1 MGRCADKS
9 YFLGDVGSKATTPKT
24 GQRNPNDCL
33 LCTTLPDYQ
42 DQSSTTKQWQKTFL
56 SHHKF
61 CCQSS
66 DNFFIMVPPPFLLL
80 QLLKLK
86 FLSIL
91 FWLYH
96 ETAKY
101 AKALFYSSLF
111 WLEMDSTLYHEHSV
125 IYLWTFPL
133 ILMIDIRKEK
143 KSLSGAKQ
151 NVCFSSW

>member
-1 MGRCADKS
+1 MLVQKQPHPKPGK
-9 YFLGDVGSKATTPKT
+9 GTPMIVCYALHYQIIKIKV
-24 GQRNPNDCL
+24 QL
-33 LCTTLPDYQ
+33 LNSGKRRFSLIINSAVNRPIT
-42 DQSSTTKQWQKTFL
+42 SSLW
-56 SHHKF
+56 S
-61 CCQSS
+61 
-66 DNFFIMVPPPFLLL
+66 PPPFLLL
-80 QLLKLK
+80 HLLKLK

-96 ETAKY
+96 ETAKF